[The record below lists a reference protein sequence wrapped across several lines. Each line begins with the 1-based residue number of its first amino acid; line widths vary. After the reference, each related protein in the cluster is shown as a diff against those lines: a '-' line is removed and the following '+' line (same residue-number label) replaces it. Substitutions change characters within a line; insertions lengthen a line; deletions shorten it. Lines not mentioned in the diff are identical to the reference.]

1 MALDIVNQIKDTVL
15 GVKSNKID
23 AIIDDSLSRIDKYS
37 SSEDRNKY
45 LEAMKRLISQT
56 GTDGNTLLNSL
67 STGSPQV
74 QQYDN
79 SGRISRYNEYD
90 AICAKIPYCE
100 RALQCWV
107 DHIVSPD
114 EILKTSLQVTS
125 EEKTSANNTDVNR
138 AIGRI
143 NTLCKHFDLEN
154 KIRNIVK
161 TTLKKGDNFLE
172 FVKTPNGANTL
183 VVLNEGFDPAGYG
196 ETKKILEESYT
207 INEEFITTKGLQK
220 IKNQTRRKVKIV
232 IDEAYSSYTLG
243 GIFSSLGTNVTGP
256 NYPSIS
262 APSAVDVSG
271 IVSGSHSKTSAGIMS
286 PPDGGN
292 KGEHIPSDKFKSKF
306 EEIEKEANK
315 HDDEESDLTKIGDL
329 SLVIHDPK
337 YVIKLETARFRVC
350 LGYLIFPKVDL
361 INIQSGV
368 VNNIDAMCAQLL
380 NDVKQ
385 KLGSKIK
392 NVEDKLVVSDDIKK
406 VLLTHL
412 QHIDKNEDLRI
423 RYVNPD
429 LIQHFKLPSTKYYP
443 YGESIFDSVL
453 FACRMYIAQKTA
465 ALVKQI
471 NASTDKRFISLEIGL
486 PRDAKNVIEQMK
498 EQINKK
504 RITVDSLGNTDTI
517 PSQISTW
524 ENIFIPMKDGKK
536 YVEIDHQQWSPN
548 ANEDTEALK
557 NAANEIVGD
566 LGVPASYLNIQ
577 ENAGNRATLTAESIN
592 WARCIIARQQDLE
605 PCLYGFFYKAYCIV
619 WGVQSANI
627 LRKIRITFQVPRI
640 APMTNNIEFIE
651 NSSRAIEALAALGLS
666 KEYLKKQYM
675 PYIDWDEA
683 ESDSVKQKIKQET
696 GDEQSEADMGMGMMP
711 TGGGMDLGGGG
722 GMM

>member
-1 MALDIVNQIKDTVL
+1 MALNIVNQIKDTIL

-23 AIIDDSLSRIDKYS
+23 AIIDDSLSKIDRYS
-37 SSEDRNKY
+37 ASEDRNKY
-45 LEAMKRLISQT
+45 LDSMKRLISQS
-56 GTDGNTLLNSL
+56 GADGNGLLSSL

-79 SGRISRYNEYD
+79 SGRIARYNEYD

-114 EILKTSLQVTS
+114 EILKTSLQVTCEDKS
-125 EEKTSANNTDVNR
+125 SSKDAEITR

-143 NTLCKHFDLEN
+143 NTLCKHFDIEN

-172 FVKTPNGANTL
+172 FVKTPHGANTL
-183 VVLNEGFDPAGYG
+183 VVLNEGFDPAGY
-196 ETKKILEESYT
+196 EQTQSILKKDYTLLEEKS
-207 INEEFITTKGLQK
+207 IVNGKGREV
-220 IKNQTRRKVKIV
+220 IKKKVKIV

-243 GIFSSLGTNVTGP
+243 GVFSTLGTNVSGP
-256 NYPSIS
+256 NYPNVA
-262 APSAVDVSG
+262 APTATDISG
-271 IVSGSHSKTSAGIMS
+271 IVGNMQSKANGSIVNS
-286 PPDGGN
+286 PI
-292 KGEHIPSDKFKSKF
+292 KQGEHVPSDKFKSKF
-306 EEIEKEANK
+306 DEIEKEANIN
-315 HDDEESDLTKIGDL
+315 DDEESDLTKIGDL
-329 SLVIHDPK
+329 SLVVHDPK

-385 KLGSKIK
+385 KLSSKIK
-392 NVEDKLVVSDDIKK
+392 TDDKIVITDDIKK
-406 VLLTHL
+406 VLLVHL
-412 QHIDKNEDLRI
+412 QHIDKNDDLKI

-429 LIQHFKLPSTKYYP
+429 LIQHFKLPSVKYYP

-453 FACRMYIAQKTA
+453 FECRLYMAQKIAT
-465 ALVKQI
+465 LVKQI

-486 PRDAKNVIEQMK
+486 PRDAKNIIEQMK

-557 NAANEIVGD
+557 NAANEIVGN
-566 LGVPASYLNIQ
+566 LGVPASYLNITEQ
-577 ENAGNRATLTAESIN
+577 AGNRATLTAESIN

-605 PCLYGFFYKAYCIV
+605 PCLFGFFYKAYCLV
-619 WGVQSANI
+619 WGVKSADI
-627 LRKIRITFQVPRI
+627 LRKIRITFQIPRI

-675 PYIDWDEA
+675 PYIDWDDA

-696 GDEQSEADMGMGMMP
+696 GDEQSENDMMGGMGMMP
-711 TGGGMDLGGGG
+711 TGGGMDMGMGGG